1 MTRTLNDRRRRTQQ
15 RAPRRAPHACLACGS
30 TKTRIVR
37 RQVHCRSCETCYLVP
52 AHLIRE
58 VFHV

>member
-1 MTRTLNDRRRRTQQ
+1 MTTTLNDRRRATQK
-15 RAPRRAPHACLACGS
+15 RAPRRTPHACLGCGS
-30 TKTRIVR
+30 HKTRIVR
-37 RQVHCRSCETCYLVP
+37 KAILCRSCGTYYRVP